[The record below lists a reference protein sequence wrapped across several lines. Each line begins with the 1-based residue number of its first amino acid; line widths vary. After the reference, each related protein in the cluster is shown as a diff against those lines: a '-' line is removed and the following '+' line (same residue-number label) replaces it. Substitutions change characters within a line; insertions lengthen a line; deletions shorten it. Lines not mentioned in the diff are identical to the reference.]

1 MEQNEKARYKKWFPF
16 TTYDLDELNNRDMV
30 SNEVIEKSLLLTSS
44 NPSRLTGSVA
54 AATVLT
60 ILEMG
65 MERGS
70 FLLSKS
76 KINLEVM
83 KKLLNIGTEIRVS
96 IRDNIGSDEIEGEI

>member
-16 TTYDLDELNNRDMV
+16 TTYDLDELNNRDIV
-30 SNEVIEKSLLLTSS
+30 FC
-44 NPSRLTGSVA
+44 
-54 AATVLT
+54 
-60 ILEMG
+60 
-65 MERGS
+65 

>member
-1 MEQNEKARYKKWFPF
+1 
-16 TTYDLDELNNRDMV
+16 
-30 SNEVIEKSLLLTSS
+30 
-44 NPSRLTGSVA
+44 
-54 AATVLT
+54 
-60 ILEMG
+60 